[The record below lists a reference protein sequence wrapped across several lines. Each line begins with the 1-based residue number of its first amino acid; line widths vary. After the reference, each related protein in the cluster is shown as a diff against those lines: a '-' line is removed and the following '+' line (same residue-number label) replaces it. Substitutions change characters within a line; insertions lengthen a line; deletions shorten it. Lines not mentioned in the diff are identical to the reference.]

1 MILMIECDLW
11 NLSWCTAY
19 SLLLDNKDNI
29 NNESKE
35 TTIKSGCKTC
45 GPHGTYGRVAEQE
58 DTYCE
63 GFGSLLKCA
72 CRLVEGSMR
81 KVQVLSSNV
90 RSYLNIFQ
98 LITIHLNRLRTTFL
112 FCSYNLQSTY
122 DAAQEFIQEGFI
134 YPQCRLLFALLPTGV
149 L

>member
-1 MILMIECDLW
+1 MRGFAMAFVCICIR
-11 NLSWCTAY
+11 SA
-19 SLLLDNKDNI
+19 
-29 NNESKE
+29 
-35 TTIKSGCKTC
+35 TIKSGCKTC

-112 FCSYNLQSTY
+112 FCSYNLHSTY

-134 YPQCRLLFALLPTGV
+134 TYVTHVRYVLSSVWKFRISRLV
-149 L
+149 M